1 MITLKVKLLIGLAL
15 VIQLIIITLWLAKPS
30 ENKVLPPPLIS
41 GSMLLQ
47 PVVLPVFS
55 LLDHNNDRFQQ
66 ANMKGSWHV
75 LAYGFTHC
83 PDVCPTALQLLKQLR
98 QRTQQEQYFD
108 DIEIL
113 FYTIDPSRDSA
124 IALAN
129 YVSNVGGNI
138 TGLMP
143 TNANEAVPIE
153 QSLGL
158 KSAITNN
165 LAGNNDNYQVGHG
178 ASLYLFDEQARLQA
192 ILQPQQDD
200 FGRSSFDAE
209 MLYKDYIAVREH
221 ASLR

>member
-1 MITLKVKLLIGLAL
+1 
-15 VIQLIIITLWLAKPS
+15 
-30 ENKVLPPPLIS
+30 
-41 GSMLLQ
+41 
-47 PVVLPVFS
+47 
-55 LLDHNNDRFQQ
+55 
-66 ANMKGSWHV
+66 
-75 LAYGFTHC
+75 
-83 PDVCPTALQLLKQLR
+83 
-98 QRTQQEQYFD
+98 
-108 DIEIL
+108 L

-143 TNANEAVPIE
+143 SNANEAVPIE